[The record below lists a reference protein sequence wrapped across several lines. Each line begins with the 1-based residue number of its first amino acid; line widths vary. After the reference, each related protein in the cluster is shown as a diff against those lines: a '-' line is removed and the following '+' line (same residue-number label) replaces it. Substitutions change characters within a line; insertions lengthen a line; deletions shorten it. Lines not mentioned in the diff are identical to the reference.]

1 MTKTIKMKLIF
12 FFLIILN
19 LLNCEYNPALDKK
32 EFILM
37 SEKEEKRVGE
47 RENLRLI
54 SQFGGIYKNQK
65 LQNYINSLGE
75 FLVST
80 SELSNLDFTFTIIDT
95 PIVNAFALP
104 GGYIY
109 LTRGLLAICQNE
121 AQLAGVLAHEIG
133 HVTARHSAKRYTKN
147 FGVNLISQIL
157 GALAKDR
164 NITNVVNQSAGLY
177 LLSYSRSQEYEADK
191 LAVRYMKRAG
201 FDPIEMSNFLRV
213 MGKHSLLQNRI
224 LNQKKNRKSSLLS
237 THPSSPERV
246 KKVIKESKL
255 ASVKNPITG
264 REIFLKKIDGM
275 TFGSKRDQGFLNSD
289 SFVHPKLG
297 ISFNLD
303 KDFFFVNSSEN
314 LVGLSGDDAKII
326 FDLDQNRKNNDFKSY
341 FRTWT
346 NKNNLTEYREF
357 EINDLRSATTVLN
370 FKNQSLRFVIITKD
384 QVFYRFILI
393 CNEDEKKK
401 YTEKL
406 FKILKTF
413 KISSD
418 FEEKD
423 FVPNKIVVKTINE
436 SDNITKLL
444 QNQNL
449 QPLYSEELFL
459 LLNDINKKDLK
470 AGKKIK
476 TINKF
481 DY

>member
-1 MTKTIKMKLIF
+1 M
-12 FFLIILN
+12 
-19 LLNCEYNPALDKK
+19 LNCEYNPALDKK

>member
-1 MTKTIKMKLIF
+1 MPKTIKMKLIF

-401 YTEKL
+401 IY
-406 FKILKTF
+406 
-413 KISSD
+413 
-418 FEEKD
+418 
-423 FVPNKIVVKTINE
+423 
-436 SDNITKLL
+436 
-444 QNQNL
+444 
-449 QPLYSEELFL
+449 
-459 LLNDINKKDLK
+459 
-470 AGKKIK
+470 
-476 TINKF
+476 
-481 DY
+481 